1 MRAAR
6 SSGARPTPCSRWR
19 RIPTAPGCCNRRA
32 SCATR
37 PGASRRSAATC
48 RTSRSRS
55 RAARSG
61 RAARSRS
68 RLACRCPSRSP
79 CRATASTP
87 FAAGIS
93 RSACAPVRRSRVPA
107 DAKPLLELRNVSKTF
122 RSAAGETVH
131 AVRAASLLVD
141 RGETVALVG
150 ESGSGKSTLGRI
162 ALGLIAPDFGDV
174 FLEGRS
180 FASLSSR
187 EFRDARMAMQPIFQD
202 ATASLNP
209 RRTVRQL
216 LAQALRRHAADVV
229 DVRAA
234 AILDSVG
241 MRPGLDY
248 LDRLPHELS
257 GGQRQRLAI
266 ARALA
271 VEPALIVADEP
282 LSGADVS
289 IRGQVLNLLL
299 DIQETR
305 GNAYLMITHD

>member
-1 MRAAR
+1 VP
-6 SSGARPTPCSRWR
+6 SD
-19 RIPTAPGCCNRRA
+19 
-32 SCATR
+32 AT
-37 PGASRRSAATC
+37 
-48 RTSRSRS
+48 
-55 RAARSG
+55 
-61 RAARSRS
+61 
-68 RLACRCPSRSP
+68 
-79 CRATASTP
+79 
-87 FAAGIS
+87 
-93 RSACAPVRRSRVPA
+93 
-107 DAKPLLELRNVSKTF
+107 PLLELRNVSKTF

-131 AVRAASLLVD
+131 AVRAASLVVG

-162 ALGLIAPDFGDV
+162 ALGLIRADAGDV
-174 FLEGRS
+174 LLEGRS
-180 FASLSSR
+180 FASLTSR
-187 EFRDARMAMQPIFQD
+187 EFREARTAMQPIFQD

-216 LAQALRRHAADVV
+216 MAQALRRLAADVV
-229 DVRAA
+229 DARAA
-234 AILDSVG
+234 AILDNVG
-241 MRPGLDY
+241 LRPGADY
-248 LDRLPHELS
+248 LGRLPHELS

-305 GNAYLMITHD
+305 GNAYLMITHDISIARAFADRVAVMLRGEIVESGPVGDVLVRPAHDYTRRLLAAVPELDMPPLQLHGAVP